1 MMGTRNYDWL
11 AAVSG
16 FALFAWLL
24 PACGGGGAND
34 TTTSSSQQLYRS
46 NCAQCHGAAAAGDIG
61 PNISGSTRAGIGGW
75 TREQFFKAVRGG
87 VDDEGQQLCAQMPH
101 FSESALSDE
110 QLASIHDYLLTVV
123 NDREVT
129 ASGCR

>member
-1 MMGTRNYDWL
+1 MMGTRSYDLL
-11 AAVSG
+11 AAVGG

-24 PACGGGGAND
+24 PACGGTDD
-34 TTTSSSQQLYRS
+34 TTMSSNQQLYRS
-46 NCAQCHGAAAAGDIG
+46 NCAQCHGATAAGDVG

-101 FSESALSDE
+101 FSESALSNE
-110 QLASIHDYLLTVV
+110 QLASIHDYLLTVM